1 MRNRFERAAVATFT
15 ALALTAV
22 ATTTGL
28 GAQEVE
34 SVGPVSPLA
43 KLAPNTRY
51 QYELV
56 IDSAKKLGLP
66 TARLESKALEGIA
79 KRAVDRRIL
88 DAVRTE
94 FRALREARASLGPKA
109 TDDELGAGAAA
120 LRAGI
125 TASELSQLSRA
136 RPGRLTMP
144 LVVLVDLLSRM
155 VPRDTAY
162 QTIFSLYRSGAGDE
176 DFHGLWRGVERDI
189 VSGTDP
195 GVALLNRA
203 REIPAR
209 GTPPVSPPS
218 GRPDQSE
225 TQDR

>member
-1 MRNRFERAAVATFT
+1 MRTIVERAALS

-22 ATTTGL
+22 MTSNA
-28 GAQEVE
+28 GAQDSET
-34 SVGPVSPLA
+34 GTPLA

-51 QYELV
+51 QYELIV
-56 IDSAKKLGLP
+56 DSARKIGLP
-66 TARLESKALEGIA
+66 TACLESKALEGVA
-79 KRAVDRRIL
+79 KRAADRRIL
-88 DAVRTE
+88 DAVRNT
-94 FRALREARASLGPKA
+94 FRALRESAGALGAKA
-109 TDDELGAGAAA
+109 TDDELCAGASA
-120 LRAGI
+120 LRVGI
-125 TASELSQLSRA
+125 TTAELSQLSRS
-136 RPGRLTMP
+136 RQGRLTVP
-144 LVVLVDLLSRM
+144 LVVLVDLVTRS

-162 QTIFSLYRSGAGDE
+162 QTIFSLYRAGAGDD

-209 GTPPVSPPS
+209 GPPPVSPPS

>member
-1 MRNRFERAAVATFT
+1 MRTIVERSTRAALG

-22 ATTTGL
+22 SLAPNAA
-28 GAQEVE
+28 AQDPV
-34 SVGPVSPLA
+34 VVSPLA
-43 KLAPNTRY
+43 KLAPATRY
-51 QYELV
+51 SYEL
-56 IDSAKKLGLP
+56 ILDSARKLGLP
-66 TARLESKALEGIA
+66 TARLESRALEGIS
-79 KRAVDRRIL
+79 KRGTDRRIL
-88 DAVRTE
+88 DAVRNE
-94 FRALREARASLGPKA
+94 FRAVREARAALGPKA
-109 TDDELGAGAAA
+109 TNDELDAAASA

-125 TASELSQLSRA
+125 TSGELNQLSRS
-136 RPGRLTMP
+136 RQGRLTVP
-144 LVVLVDLLSRM
+144 LVVLVDLVTRS

-162 QTIFSLYRSGAGDE
+162 QTIFSLYRAGAGDE

-203 REIPAR
+203 REIPTR
-209 GTPPVSPPS
+209 GPPPVSPPS

>member
-1 MRNRFERAAVATFT
+1 MRTTVERTALA

-22 ATTTGL
+22 VVTPSA
-28 GAQEVE
+28 GAQESE
-34 SVGPVSPLA
+34 IVSPLS
-43 KLAPNTRY
+43 KLAPHARY
-51 QYELV
+51 QYELIV
-56 IDSAKKLGLP
+56 DSARKIGLP
-66 TARLESKALEGIA
+66 TACLESKALEGIA

-88 DAVRTE
+88 DAVRNT
-94 FRALREARASLGPKA
+94 FRALRESSGALGPKV
-109 TDDELGAGAAA
+109 TDDELCAGASA
-120 LRAGI
+120 LRVGI
-125 TASELSQLSRA
+125 TTGELNQLSRS
-136 RPGRLTMP
+136 RQGRLTVP
-144 LVVLVDLLSRM
+144 LVVLVDLVTRS

-162 QTIFSLYRSGAGDE
+162 QTIFSLYRAGAGDE

-203 REIPAR
+203 REIPTR
-209 GTPPVSPPS
+209 GPPPVSPPS

>member
-1 MRNRFERAAVATFT
+1 VRAVRGGTAAIALTVITSSAVAQDTE
-15 ALALTAV
+15 
-22 ATTTGL
+22 G
-28 GAQEVE
+28 
-34 SVGPVSPLA
+34 VSPLA

-51 QYELV
+51 QYEVVL
-56 IDSAKKLGLP
+56 DSARKMGLP
-66 TARLESKALEGIA
+66 IARLESKALQGIA
-79 KRAVDRRIL
+79 KRAMDRQIIT
-88 DAVRTE
+88 AVRNE
-94 FRALREARASLGPKA
+94 FRALTDARAALGTRA
-109 TDDELGAGAAA
+109 TDDELGAAASA

-125 TASELSQLSRA
+125 TPAELSQLSRA
-136 RPGRLTMP
+136 RQGRLTVP
-144 LVVLVDLLSRM
+144 LVVLVDLVSRA

-162 QTIFSLYRSGAGDE
+162 QTIFSLYRAGAGDD
-176 DFHGLWRGVERDI
+176 DFNGLWRGVERDI

-209 GTPPVSPPS
+209 GPPPVSPPS

>member
-1 MRNRFERAAVATFT
+1 LKIMVDRSTRAALG

-22 ATTTGL
+22 ALTPHA
-28 GAQEVE
+28 GAQD
-34 SVGPVSPLA
+34 PVTISPLSR
-43 KLAPNTRY
+43 LAPGTRY
-51 QYELV
+51 SYEL
-56 IDSAKKLGLP
+56 ILDSARKMGLP
-66 TARLESKALEGIA
+66 TARLESRALEGIS
-79 KRAVDRRIL
+79 KRGSDRKIL
-88 DAVRTE
+88 DAVRNE
-94 FRALREARASLGPKA
+94 FHAVREARAALGA
-109 TDDELGAGAAA
+109 RASNDELDAAASA

-125 TASELSQLSRA
+125 TAGELSQLSRS
-136 RPGRLTMP
+136 RQGRLTVP
-144 LVVLVDLLSRM
+144 LVVLVDLVTRS

-162 QTIFSLYRSGAGDE
+162 QTIFSLYRAGAGDD

-209 GTPPVSPPS
+209 GPPPVSPPS